1 MTAPNKFEA
10 AGRLVNALRKLEQK
24 RAAKVAKATVRA
36 QVQHDNEREILLAA
50 ANPEA
55 RALVLAEPGFPV
67 EISCDHCHQGALR

>member
-1 MTAPNKFEA
+1 MTPNKFEA

-50 ANPEA
+50 ADPEA
-55 RALVLAEPGFPV
+55 RAMVEAEG
-67 EISCDHCHQGALR
+67 QGDG